1 MGVVTATLPARAPG
15 LRFLALAGAAPV
27 ALGLSR
33 LLPTYGLGFRLPAFG
48 RGRVRT
54 PCAWCLP
61 PAHARLAEH
70 PLQRRVDMNRFFDPQ
85 TPSDDRGRL
94 LQKYGAQWV
103 LVNRSRA
110 EDVPVSVSPRRVYQ
124 DRHCAPYRVGA

>member
-33 LLPTYGLGFRLPAFG
+33 LLATYGLGFRLPAFG
-48 RGRVRT
+48 RGHVRT
-54 PCAWCLP
+54 PCAWRLP

-70 PLQRRVDMNRFFDPQ
+70 PLQRRVDMNR
-85 TPSDDRGRL
+85 
-94 LQKYGAQWV
+94 
-103 LVNRSRA
+103 
-110 EDVPVSVSPRRVYQ
+110 SVSLQRVYQ
-124 DRHCAPYRVGA
+124 DRHYALYRVGA